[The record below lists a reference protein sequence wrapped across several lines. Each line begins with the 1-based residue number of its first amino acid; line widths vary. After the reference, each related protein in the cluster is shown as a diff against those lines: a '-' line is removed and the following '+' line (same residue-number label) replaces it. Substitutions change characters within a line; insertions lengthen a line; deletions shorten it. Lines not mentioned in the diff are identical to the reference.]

1 MGFLSGRITCERFR
15 VVSDGPRQF
24 APEHLD
30 ILIKH
35 AIGQIEATG
44 DGAQV
49 GFLAGEHLFDLDFS
63 WEKAMIDDA
72 LHCAVRID
80 TNKIPSPL
88 KKAWLQMELAVL
100 AAENKSGRP
109 TKAQKQEAKESV
121 EARCEQELKT
131 GRYRKMQQFP
141 VLWDAREGILYVGT
155 SSPASLELCT
165 NLFADAFELEL
176 EQFTSTKLASEWA
189 VEEDHR
195 MALAEADP
203 TPFHTRE
210 IQPPISWHNQESG
223 NFDYFGNE
231 FLLWLWWYLETQSD
245 TISLADGTE
254 VTAMMVKTLRL
265 ECARGESGKD
275 TITHESPV
283 KLPEAHQA
291 VLSGK
296 LPRKAG
302 IILSRCGE
310 QYDFVLQAET
320 ISLNGAKIENEE
332 SGGRPPLEN
341 RIQSIRHFSE
351 TIALLYGAFFERR
364 LGKSWSRELEQIRNW
379 LQAERPAEQ
388 HREAA

>member
-15 VVSDGPRQF
+15 ITSDGPRQF
-24 APEHLD
+24 AAEHLD

-35 AIGQIEATG
+35 AIGQLEPTG
-44 DGAQV
+44 DGTQV
-49 GFLAGEHLFDLDFS
+49 GFLAGEHLFDTDFQ
-63 WEKAMIDDA
+63 WEKAMIDDT

-100 AAENKSGRP
+100 AAENPTGRP
-109 TKAQKQEAKESV
+109 TKTQKQEAKESV
-121 EARCEQELKT
+121 EKRCEEELKT
-131 GRYRKMQQFP
+131 GRYRRMQQFP
-141 VLWDAREGILYVGT
+141 VLWDARDGILYVGT
-155 SSPASLELCT
+155 SSPASLELCI
-165 NLFADAFELEL
+165 NLFEDAFELSF
-176 EQFTSTKLASEWA
+176 EQLTSGKLASEWA
-189 VEEDHR
+189 VEDDHR
-195 MALAEADP
+195 MNLAEADP

-223 NFDYFGNE
+223 NFDYLGNE

-245 TISLADGTE
+245 TISLADDTE
-254 VTAMMVKTLRL
+254 VTAMIVKTLRL
-265 ECARGESGKD
+265 ECPRGESGKD

-283 KLPEAHQA
+283 TLPEAHQA

-302 IILSRCGE
+302 LILSRLGE
-310 QYDFVLQAET
+310 QYDFVLQAEMV
-320 ISLNGAKIENEE
+320 SLNGAKIENDEG
-332 SGGRPPLEN
+332 GGRGPLEN

-351 TIALLYGAFFERR
+351 TIHLLFGAFFERR

-379 LQAERPAEQ
+379 LQAERQIEQ
-388 HREAA
+388 RGAA